1 MATASYRLR
10 SDPPADRWSN
20 EASVDSESHPVD
32 LDQQDDRLAR
42 LSRRKRRSHPFARFL
57 ITFCVGIAAT
67 LGWQSY
73 GDMARETISTAYP
86 QLAWLTPQAASL
98 AQAASDAAAPAE
110 SATPSA
116 DQQELKAM
124 SVDLAAVR
132 QSVERLAAQLS
143 AGNQQMA
150 GDIAG
155 LQAAQQ
161 AILRK
166 VSTPAPRPAPQPRS
180 AALPPPASSEAPP
193 LR

>member
-1 MATASYRLR
+1 MASAAYRLR

-20 EASVDSESHPVD
+20 ETSVDEEVHPVD
-32 LDQQDDRLAR
+32 LDQQDNRVAR

-57 ITFCVGIAAT
+57 ITFGVGVAAT
-67 LGWQSY
+67 LSWQSY
-73 GDMARETISTAYP
+73 GDVARDTIASAYP
-86 QLAWLTPQAASL
+86 QLAWLAPQAEAL
-98 AQAASDAAAPAE
+98 AQTASETAASAEPAAP
-110 SATPSA
+110 SP
-116 DQQELKAM
+116 DQELRAM

-132 QSVERLAAQLS
+132 QSVDRLAAQLS

-166 VSTPAPRPAPQPRS
+166 IATPAPRPAAQPRS
-180 AALPPPASSEAPP
+180 AALPPPAEAPP